1 MGQEISK
8 ESWLQRARAEPATQP
23 IANADTATATADRS
37 QLGQAGQIW
46 DPWEVWL
53 RHVDR
58 PRQRRVEFAG

>member
-23 IANADTATATADRS
+23 IANADTATATAHRS
-37 QLGQAGQIW
+37 QPGQAGQIW

-58 PRQRRVEFAG
+58 PRRRRVEFTG